1 MTENRLCKAITSRG
15 TRCKARALEGQE
27 WCYNHSPHSAEQ
39 RREHASAGGKS
50 RSRQVTEVSRIEAID
65 KQLKRVTQD
74 VIEGRLS
81 EDVARVAIQGLNA
94 RLRAAK
100 VKQETVEF
108 EEYGRRLEALEQK
121 AKAQQLGRNPR
132 RGA

>member
-1 MTENRLCKAITSRG
+1 
-15 TRCKARALEGQE
+15 
-27 WCYNHSPHSAEQ
+27 
-39 RREHASAGGKS
+39 
-50 RSRQVTEVSRIEAID
+50 VSKIEAID
-65 KQLKRVTQD
+65 KELKQVTRD
-74 VIEGRLS
+74 VLAGRLS
-81 EDVARVAIQGLNA
+81 EDAGRVAIQGLNA

-121 AKAQQLGRNPR
+121 AKAQQLSRNPR